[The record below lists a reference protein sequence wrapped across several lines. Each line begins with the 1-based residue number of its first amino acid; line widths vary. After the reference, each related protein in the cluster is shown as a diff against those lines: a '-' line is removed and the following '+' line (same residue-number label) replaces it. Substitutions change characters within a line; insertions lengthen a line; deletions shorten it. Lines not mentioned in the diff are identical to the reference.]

1 MSSSSELRDIRKSR
15 QRYKTRKVSPG
26 KLRLSIHRTNKHMY
40 AQIIDDV
47 KSVTL
52 VSASTLCK
60 DAESITNGG
69 NKKASEFV
77 GKLIAK
83 RAIEKG
89 IEEVVFD
96 RSGFLYHGRVKTLA
110 DSAREAGLKF

>member
-1 MSSSSELRDIRKSR
+1 MRSSSELREVRKSR
-15 QRYKTRKVSPG
+15 QRYKMRKLSPG
-26 KLRLSIHRTNKHMY
+26 KLRLSIHRSNRHMY

-47 KSVTL
+47 KAVTL
-52 VSASTLCK
+52 VSASTMCPEAK
-60 DAESITNGG
+60 DLTNGG

-77 GKLIAK
+77 GNLIAK

-89 IEEVVFD
+89 IKEVVFD

>member
-1 MSSSSELRDIRKSR
+1 MRSSSELREVRKSR
-15 QRYKTRKVSPG
+15 QRYKMRKLSPG
-26 KLRLSIHRTNKHMY
+26 KLRLSIHRSNRHMY

-47 KSVTL
+47 KAVTL
-52 VSASTLCK
+52 VSASTMCTEAK
-60 DAESITNGG
+60 DLTNGG

-89 IEEVVFD
+89 IKEVVFD